1 MDAATI
7 PIPRNRV
14 DGGRALLAASPV
26 LYQCL
31 KWERGNNA
39 SSISWGDVGT
49 GRVIR
54 RAGPIQRSFSCK
66 PWHAHGAPPLR
77 WTSERDTV
85 PTVASPGRWSDLS
98 SRLGRLSVFLLCRD
112 LGSYTMTAPCIA
124 GQDIRRMERDP
135 WELVAVK
142 SWTGMVASP
151 TEMSRFFSARGID
164 FVHPA
169 QSHPRC
175 TVIIARSKG

>member
-14 DGGRALLAASPV
+14 DGGRAVLAASPV

-31 KWERGNNA
+31 KGERGDNA
-39 SSISWGDVGT
+39 SSISWGNVGT

-54 RAGPIQRSFSCK
+54 RLDLYREASPANPGMLMVHLRLG
-66 PWHAHGAPPLR
+66 GA
-77 WTSERDTV
+77 SERDTV

-124 GQDIRRMERDP
+124 GQDIRRVERDP
-135 WELVAVK
+135 WELVAVR
-142 SWTGMVASP
+142 SWTGWWPVREQCRSSSRREASISY
-151 TEMSRFFSARGID
+151 TQRNL
-164 FVHPA
+164 
-169 QSHPRC
+169 
-175 TVIIARSKG
+175 TLL